1 MQTFPIHTVEC
12 LFLLKRNQS
21 GKEGVAER
29 DLLLQSFLQVADE
42 TKAMAKAMD
51 EQLYTFG
58 VQFQWED

>member
-42 TKAMAKAMD
+42 TKAMD

>member
-42 TKAMAKAMD
+42 TKAMD
-51 EQLYTFG
+51 EKLYTFG